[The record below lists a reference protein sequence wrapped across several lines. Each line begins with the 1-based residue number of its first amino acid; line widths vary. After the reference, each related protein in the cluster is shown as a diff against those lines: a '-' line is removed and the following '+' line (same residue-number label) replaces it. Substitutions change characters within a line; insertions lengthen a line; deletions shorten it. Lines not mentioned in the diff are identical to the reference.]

1 MNLEDKKFHQLEWT
15 RRMDGAMRIAID
27 GREIL
32 AATDMGFQAD
42 FDGLRMVNRGGDY
55 VLGRIAIHGTGS
67 IPNRLASTFIP
78 TVLDSDPL

>member
-15 RRMDGAMRIAID
+15 RRMDCAMRIAID

-32 AATDMGFQAD
+32 AATDMGFQGD

-55 VLGRIAIHGTGS
+55 IFKRFTVYGT
-67 IPNRLASTFIP
+67 N
-78 TVLDSDPL
+78 